1 MVSCWIEVNRKL
13 DNQEMDTIYRRG
25 EKQMAKYGKFW
36 MKIVLMGKVG
46 ILLCGAN
53 AVAADIVTRKDVGEL
68 VAEHLRSTLTKH
80 EVKDEE
86 KVQTVQQSEAIVAR
100 ISRLV
105 EKLPGQEISDQ
116 MAEWIVTSLVDLVG
130 HRGEVLLVGDN
141 RSQSLM
147 DSLEA
152 QAKKVLSGLDKERS
166 EALISRRDKLTK
178 ESEEFWGKMLRYVA
192 HRLSE
197 PQVFRVTLSNN
208 PEQGQLLKVVESL
221 RKEAGKN
228 TVPDK
233 KEEAQHRA
241 RLDKLDSRLLT
252 LSLVRE
258 VAIIMKDQAT
268 KNYFGTHNLFSLAYD
283 VEVRQGTLN
292 PAKFEDM
299 FEEIDDLYRRTVR
312 IEGETAEL
320 YLPNMQEFI
329 SAVKRIRWGD
339 KSDFS
344 QASSRAKEYVEF
356 QNEEQLW
363 RLLEI
368 EVEGSGE

>member
-1 MVSCWIEVNRKL
+1 
-13 DNQEMDTIYRRG
+13 MDTIYRRG

-53 AVAADIVTRKDVGEL
+53 AVAADIVTRKELGEL